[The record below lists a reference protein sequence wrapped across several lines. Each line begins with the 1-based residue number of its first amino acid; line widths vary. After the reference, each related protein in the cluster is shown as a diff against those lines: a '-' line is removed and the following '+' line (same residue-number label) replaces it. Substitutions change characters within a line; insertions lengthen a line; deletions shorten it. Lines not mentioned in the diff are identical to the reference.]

1 MNRKGEKF
9 DWDNDDLADLT
20 AVNEQPKLVHPDII
34 AEIPGVE
41 TQDMYDNVIGPIPIG
56 EEEKPSSYA
65 ERALMARRNAG
76 LDTDDQARGVDKKR
90 DEVIV
95 IDDDDDD
102 DVPGVFIKDESVDRF
117 SVSGEDIFPG
127 QEMVNPDVDRFSV
140 SGDTTFPGQEMVN
153 PNENSQLYDEG
164 GTLGHGKRKI
174 KPRTFFS
181 PK

>member
-65 ERALMARRNAG
+65 ERALVARRNAG

-102 DVPGVFIKDESVDRF
+102 NVPGVFVKDEDVDRF
-117 SVSGEDIFPG
+117 SVSRDTNFPG
-127 QEMVNPDVDRFSV
+127 QEMVNSDVNHFSV
-140 SGDTTFPGQEMVN
+140 SGEANFPEKETVN
-153 PNENSQLYDEG
+153 PDKHIQ
-164 GTLGHGKRKI
+164 
-174 KPRTFFS
+174 
-181 PK
+181 